1 MSDNIPFEIF
11 LAVPPGLEATL
22 AEEAAALGFPAPA
35 IVPGG
40 VTFLGGW
47 PDVWRANLSLRGAT
61 RVLARVGSFRVMHLA
76 QLDKRARRFDW
87 AAILRPDVPV
97 RVEVTCKASR
107 IYHAGAAKQ
116 RIETALRETLGV
128 EVLTG
133 QAVEDAPDADADAN
147 ANAKAASEIR
157 LKARIEDDLCT
168 FSIDTTGVSLHKRGH
183 KQAMAKAPL
192 RETLAALFLRQCGY
206 DGSEP
211 VVDPMCGSGTFVIEA
226 AEIALGLLPGR
237 DRGYAFEKLASF
249 DVPSWDI
256 LKKAAPPRETA
267 LRFHGSD
274 RDAGAIRAA
283 TANAERAGVA
293 GVTRFQCHAVSDLQR
308 PEGAPGLV
316 MVNPPYGARIGERK
330 LLFALYGA
338 LGKTLAER
346 FRGWRVGIVTS
357 DPALAKATALPFLP
371 PAPPVSN
378 GGLKVTLY
386 RTAPLP

>member
-1 MSDNIPFEIF
+1 MSTPFEIF

-22 AEEAAALGFPAPA
+22 ATEAADLGFPTPVT
-35 IVPGG
+35 VPGG
-40 VTFLGGW
+40 VSFQGGW
-47 PDVWRANLSLRGAT
+47 VDVWRANLSLRGAT
-61 RVLARVGSFRVMHLA
+61 RVLARIGSFRVPHLA
-76 QLDKRARRFDW
+76 QLDKRARKFDW
-87 AAILRPDVPV
+87 AAVLRADIPV
-97 RVEVTCKASR
+97 RVEVTCKSSK

-128 EVLTG
+128 EVLSG
-133 QAVEDAPDADADAN
+133 PAVEDAPDT
-147 ANAKAASEIR
+147 AAAPEIR

-168 FSIDTTGVSLHKRGH
+168 FSIDTTGESLHKRGH

-211 VVDPMCGSGTFVIEA
+211 VLDPMCGSGTFVIEA
-226 AEIALGLLPGR
+226 AEMALGLLPGR
-237 DRGYAFEKLASF
+237 ARGFAFEHLASF
-249 DVPSWDI
+249 DAAAWEA
-256 LKKAAPPRETA
+256 LRQAAPPRATD
-267 LRFHGSD
+267 LHFHGSD

-293 GVTRFQCHAVSDLQR
+293 DVTTFKTHAISDLVR
-308 PEGAPGLV
+308 PEGKPGLI

-346 FRGWRVGIVTS
+346 FRGWRVGLVTS
-357 DPALAKATALPFLP
+357 DPALAKATALRFLP
-371 PAPPVSN
+371 TAPAVSN

-386 RTAPLP
+386 RSDPLP

>member
-1 MSDNIPFEIF
+1 MTESSTFEIF

-22 AEEAAALGFPAPA
+22 AEEAVALGFPAPA

-40 VTFLGGW
+40 VTFQGGW

-61 RVLARVGSFRVMHLA
+61 RVLARIGAFRVLHLA
-76 QLDKRARRFDW
+76 QLDKRARKFDW
-87 AAILRPDVPV
+87 AAVLRPDVPV
-97 RVEVTCKASR
+97 RVEVTCKASK

-133 QAVEDAPDADADAN
+133 PAVEDAPDS
-147 ANAKAASEIR
+147 SEIR

-168 FSIDTTGVSLHKRGH
+168 FSIDTTGESLHKRGH

-206 DGSEP
+206 DGTEP

-226 AEIALGLLPGR
+226 AEQALGLLPGR
-237 DRGYAFEKLASF
+237 GRRYAFEELATF
-249 DVPSWDI
+249 DALSWDM
-256 LKKAAPPRETA
+256 LKNAAPARATD
-267 LRFHGSD
+267 LRFYGSD

-283 TANAERAGVA
+283 SANAERAGVA
-293 GVTRFQCHAVSDLQR
+293 AITSFHCHAISDLPR
-308 PEGAPGLV
+308 PDGPTGLV
-316 MVNPPYGARIGERK
+316 MVNPPYGARIGEKK

-346 FRGWRVGIVTS
+346 FRGWRVGMVTS